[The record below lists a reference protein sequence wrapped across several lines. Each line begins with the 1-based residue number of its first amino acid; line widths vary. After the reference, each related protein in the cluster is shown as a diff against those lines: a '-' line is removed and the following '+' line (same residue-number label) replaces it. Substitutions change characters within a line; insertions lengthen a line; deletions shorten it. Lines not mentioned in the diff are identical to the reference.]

1 MNRILKQASKSNGNN
16 LLDWAEERMPIM
28 QSIAKRFVE
37 HKPLKGIK
45 IGVALHLEKKT
56 GVLLRTLQKG
66 GAEVSASSCNPLT
79 TDNDISAA
87 LSEEMD
93 VHAWANQTNEEY
105 YECLKNVMIS
115 QPQVLIDDGCDLIFL
130 AHKKY
135 SEYVKNILG
144 ACEETTTGI
153 VRLRA
158 MHKEKALDFP
168 VMAVN
173 NANSKYLFDNRY
185 GTGQSVI
192 EGILSA
198 TNTLIAGKNIVV
210 VGYGWCGRGIANRL
224 KGLGAKVFVIET
236 TSSSAEGSSGYHRAL
251 EALYD
256 GCWVG
261 SLDEV
266 AHLGDIFISATGNK
280 HAIGIKHMEKMKNG
294 AILAN
299 AGHFNNEIDINGLES
314 SSSSSKEILPNVDR
328 YYLNNGK
335 HLILLSKG
343 RLVNLS
349 QPTGQGH
356 PIEIMDASFA
366 IQALCVEYLV
376 ENYQNLKPSIC
387 DVPTSI
393 DNEVAKI
400 ALESHE
406 IYLDDLTDDQKKY
419 LQTWREGTQ

>member
-1 MNRILKQASKSNGNN
+1 MSSFSKDASKLNGNN
-16 LLDWAEERMPIM
+16 LLNWAQERMPIL
-28 QSIAKRFVE
+28 QNISKRFINE
-37 HKPLKGIK
+37 KPLKGIR

-56 GVLLRTLQKG
+56 GVLLQTLQRG

-79 TDNDISAA
+79 TDNNIAKA
-87 LSEEMD
+87 LSDEMKIY
-93 VHAWANQTNEEY
+93 AWANQTDDEY
-105 YECLKNVMIS
+105 YSCLNSVMDS
-115 QPQVLIDDGCDLIFL
+115 KPQILIDDGCDLIFL

-135 SEYVKNILG
+135 PEVVKNVLG

-153 VRLRA
+153 VRLKA
-158 MHKEKALDFP
+158 MQEDGALQFP

-173 NANSKYLFDNRY
+173 NAYSKYLFDNRY

-198 TNTLIAGKNIVV
+198 TNTLIAGKNVVV
-210 VGYGWCGRGIANRL
+210 VGYGWCGRGIASRL

-236 TSSSAEGSSGYHRAL
+236 ASNSSDGSSGYHRAL

-261 SLDEV
+261 SLDDIAEI
-266 AHLGDIFISATGNK
+266 GDIFISATGNK
-280 HAIGIKHMEKMKNG
+280 HAINKNHMKKMKEG

-299 AGHFNNEIDINGLES
+299 AGHFNNEIDLNGLES
-314 SSSSSKEILPNVDR
+314 ISISSKEILPNIDK
-328 YYLNNGK
+328 YALKNGG

-366 IQALCVEYLV
+366 TQALCVEYLV
-376 ENYQNLKPSIC
+376 KNYENLNSSIC
-387 DVPTSI
+387 NVPTSI

-400 ALESHE
+400 ALESHGIHLNE
-406 IYLDDLTDDQKKY
+406 LSEDQKKY
-419 LQTWREGTQ
+419 LQTWQEGT

>member
-1 MNRILKQASKSNGNN
+1 MTSSNKNGSRIKGVN
-16 LLDWAEERMPIM
+16 LLSWAEERMPILNNI
-28 QSIAKRFVE
+28 SKRFIHE
-37 HKPLKGIK
+37 KPLNGVK

-79 TDNDISAA
+79 TDDNVAVA
-87 LSEEMD
+87 LSDEMNI
-93 VHAWANQTNEEY
+93 HAWSNQTDDEY
-105 YECLKNVMIS
+105 YECLINVLESKPDII
-115 QPQVLIDDGCDLIFL
+115 IDDGCDLIFL

-135 SEYVKNILG
+135 PELVNNIFG

-158 MHKEKALDFP
+158 MQKDNALRFP
-168 VMAVN
+168 VVAVN
-173 NANSKYLFDNRY
+173 NAYSKYLFDNRY

-198 TNTLIAGKNIVV
+198 TNTLIAGKNVIV
-210 VGYGWCGRGIANRL
+210 VGYGWCGRGIAHRL
-224 KGLGAKVFVIET
+224 KGLGAKVFVVET
-236 TSSSAEGSSGYHRAL
+236 ASTSTDGSSGYHRAL

-261 SLDEV
+261 SLNDV
-266 AHLGDIFISATGNK
+266 ADIGDIFISATGNK
-280 HAIGIKHMEKMKNG
+280 HAVGKHHLKKMKDG

-299 AGHFNNEIDINGLES
+299 AGHFNNEIDLNGLES
-314 SSSSSKEILPNVDR
+314 ISISSDEILPNVDK
-328 YYLNNGK
+328 YILEDGK

-366 IQALCVEYLV
+366 TQALCAEHLV
-376 ENYQNLKPSIC
+376 KNYKNLDSSIC
-387 DVPTSI
+387 DVPLTI
-393 DNEVAKI
+393 DNEVARI

-406 IYLDDLTDDQKKY
+406 IYLEELSEDQKKY
-419 LQTWREGTQ
+419 LQTWQEGT

>member
-1 MNRILKQASKSNGNN
+1 MSSFSKDASKLNGNN
-16 LLDWAEERMPIM
+16 LLNWAQERMPIL
-28 QSIAKRFVE
+28 QNISKRFINE
-37 HKPLKGIK
+37 KPLKGIR

-56 GVLLRTLQKG
+56 GVLLQTLQRG

-79 TDNDISAA
+79 TDNNIAKA
-87 LSEEMD
+87 LSDEMKIY
-93 VHAWANQTNEEY
+93 AWANQTDDEY
-105 YECLKNVMIS
+105 YSCLNSVMDS
-115 QPQVLIDDGCDLIFL
+115 KPQILIDDGCDLIFL

-135 SEYVKNILG
+135 PEVVKNVLG

-153 VRLRA
+153 VRLKA
-158 MHKEKALDFP
+158 MQEDGALQFP

-173 NANSKYLFDNRY
+173 NAYSKYLFDNRY

-198 TNTLIAGKNIVV
+198 TNTLIAGKNVVV
-210 VGYGWCGRGIANRL
+210 VGYGWCGRGIASRL

-236 TSSSAEGSSGYHRAL
+236 ASNSSDGSSGYHRAL

-261 SLDEV
+261 SLDDIAEI
-266 AHLGDIFISATGNK
+266 GDIFISATGNK
-280 HAIGIKHMEKMKNG
+280 HAINKNHMKKMKEG

-299 AGHFNNEIDINGLES
+299 AGHFNNEIDLNGLES
-314 SSSSSKEILPNVDR
+314 ISISSKEILPNIDK
-328 YYLNNGK
+328 YALKNGG

-366 IQALCVEYLV
+366 TQALCVEYLV
-376 ENYQNLKPSIC
+376 KNYENLNSSIC
-387 DVPTSI
+387 NVPTLI

-400 ALESHE
+400 ALESHGIHLNE
-406 IYLDDLTDDQKKY
+406 LSEDQKKY
-419 LQTWREGTQ
+419 LQTWQEGT

>member
-1 MNRILKQASKSNGNN
+1 MSSFSKDASKLNGNN
-16 LLDWAEERMPIM
+16 LLNWAQERMPIL
-28 QSIAKRFVE
+28 QNISKRFINE
-37 HKPLKGIK
+37 KPLKGIR

-56 GVLLRTLQKG
+56 GVLLQTLQRG

-79 TDNDISAA
+79 TDNNIAKA
-87 LSEEMD
+87 LSDEMKIY
-93 VHAWANQTNEEY
+93 AWANQTDDEY
-105 YECLKNVMIS
+105 YSCLNSVMDS
-115 QPQVLIDDGCDLIFL
+115 KPQILIDDGCDLIFL
-130 AHKKY
+130 AHNKY
-135 SEYVKNILG
+135 PEVVKNVLG

-153 VRLRA
+153 VRLKA
-158 MHKEKALDFP
+158 MQEDGALQFP

-173 NANSKYLFDNRY
+173 NAYSKYLFDNRY

-198 TNTLIAGKNIVV
+198 TNTLIAGKNVVV
-210 VGYGWCGRGIANRL
+210 VGYGWCGRGIASRL

-236 TSSSAEGSSGYHRAL
+236 ASNSSDGSSGYHRAL

-261 SLDEV
+261 SLDDIAEI
-266 AHLGDIFISATGNK
+266 GDIFISATGNK
-280 HAIGIKHMEKMKNG
+280 HAINKNHMKKMKEG

-299 AGHFNNEIDINGLES
+299 AGHFNNEIDLNGLES
-314 SSSSSKEILPNVDR
+314 ISISSKEILPNIDK
-328 YYLNNGK
+328 YALKNGG

-366 IQALCVEYLV
+366 TQALCVEYLV
-376 ENYQNLKPSIC
+376 KNYENLNSSIC
-387 DVPTSI
+387 NVPTSI

-400 ALESHE
+400 ALESHGIHLNE
-406 IYLDDLTDDQKKY
+406 LSEDQKKY
-419 LQTWREGTQ
+419 LQTWQEGT